1 MNTQFFSSETWS
13 LSSFALPLLT
23 KSAGLLARVDARLG
37 RVHMD
42 IMALPH
48 LCLVGGVW
56 GIKTVL
62 LRFVHALDRI

>member
-1 MNTQFFSSETWS
+1 
-13 LSSFALPLLT
+13 
-23 KSAGLLARVDARLG
+23 
-37 RVHMD
+37 MD